1 MVTKFTL
8 FLALARK
15 IIPRKA
21 TLPILTHICFDDG
34 KVMASDLNNTLVMK
48 TDLSQS
54 FTIAFE
60 LLNKIMKQKPQSL
73 EFTTEGER
81 VQLQYDNRKVTFT
94 SLDVEDF
101 PELQENVNER
111 LDTWD
116 QDIIKLFNSQ
126 SAYVSHDELKPVLNG
141 VFIKSN
147 GSIET
152 CATDGHVLRLIK
164 SESKRENNY
173 NLLLRP
179 DTLDMILQGSR
190 GGVEV
195 FESNENYRFVINN
208 GLELFSRKIDSAY
221 PDYENVIPKKLDDEV
236 TFRYVDFLNLIKASK
251 PFTNKETHLVELTCE
266 DNQLSL
272 SVIDEDVSWKGFI
285 PLLSDEVSPCRFGF
299 DAAYLEKL
307 LSGVC
312 GDTITWCHNGPESAS
327 LFSGNTDAINLIMP
341 VRLARRSDNED
352 GLKDKEYSNE

>member
-1 MVTKFTL
+1 MVAQL
-8 FLALARK
+8 AQFLALARK

-21 TLPILTHICFDDG
+21 TLPILTHVCFDDG

-48 TDLSQS
+48 TDLSES
-54 FTIAFE
+54 FTIAYE

-73 EFTTEGER
+73 EFNKEEDR
-81 VQLQYDNRKVTFT
+81 VHLHYDNRSVTFT

-101 PELQENVNER
+101 PVLQEDEFVK

-116 QDIIKLFNSQ
+116 QDLIKLFNSQ
-126 SAYVSHDELKPVLNG
+126 TAYVSRDELKPVLNG

-147 GSIET
+147 GSIDT

-164 SESKRENNY
+164 SESKRDNNY
-173 NLLLRP
+173 TLLLRP
-179 DTLDMILQGSR
+179 ETLDMILQGSR
-190 GGVEV
+190 GDVEV
-195 FESNENYRFVINN
+195 FEGKENYRFVISK
-208 GLELFSRKIDSAY
+208 GLELNSRKIDSAY

-236 TFRYVDFLNLIKASK
+236 TFKYEDFLNLIKASK
-251 PFTNKETHLVELTCE
+251 PFTNKETHLVELTCH

-285 PLLSDEVSPCRFGF
+285 PLLSDDVSPCRFGF

-307 LSGVC
+307 LSGVS
-312 GDTITWCHNGPESAS
+312 GDTLTWSHNGPEKAS
-327 LFSGNTDAINLIMP
+327 IFSGDKKTNEINLLMP
-341 VRLARRSDNED
+341 VK
-352 GLKDKEYSNE
+352 LKDEENQS